1 MAILIDEKKRVL
13 VQGITGREGRART
26 RLMREYGTNV
36 VGGVTPGK
44 GGQSVLGVPVFN
56 TPQEAVNSLGNI
68 DVSVVFVPAAGVKD
82 AAISAIEAGIK
93 LAVLVPDRVPV
104 WDAMEIA
111 AAAKA
116 NDAMFLGPNTL
127 GALSPGKAVVGMI
140 GGRAESARQWFKPG
154 VPKGVGVI
162 SRSGGMASSTGYY
175 LGQAGV
181 RLSSIVH
188 IGGDAVIGIRLPDA
202 ALMFEA
208 DPLTEAIVIF
218 GEIGSSQEEE
228 LSQLIADRK
237 ITKPVI
243 AYIGGKAAREGTRF
257 SHAGAI
263 IEGGRGTHAG
273 KVKALREAGATVVD
287 AFGELPGAVVA
298 ILEQIKGQ
306 SLMSE
311 ADKKAVWHS
320 GITRIQP
327 NKVAVRG
334 YDIAELMGHVSFGAA
349 VYLILTGELP
359 SPAIARLMD
368 AILVSSIDHGAT
380 PPSALSARNVASTG
394 ATLSASVAAGI
405 MSINRHHGGAI
416 EDCARQLK
424 AIADRAARDSISLEE
439 AATRTLR
446 TMSEAGER
454 MSGFGHRVHTK
465 DPRTARLF
473 ELARE
478 AGVDGVHMQAARA
491 VEKAFADAKKSLP
504 INVDGAI
511 GAILADLGMNPAAFN
526 GIFMIART
534 PGLIAHVIEE
544 QTREKPTGPLS
555 LRHAMRSR
563 PPSARTTCSTSPAA
577 RPPTL
582 RRPCTTRS
590 RAITTRPTPGAT
602 SLRCLSPS
610 ARPLPARANG
620 KIYVAG
626 GFIGGTSVT
635 NALRIY
641 DIATNTWTSGANMPT
656 SPGVEAAAAA
666 VVNGKFYVMG
676 GDDFTNG
683 LNTTFIYDI
692 ATNTWTTGATL
703 PDSRTNTYGTASN
716 GLIYVYGGV
725 ILPAFTTTDTLLRYD
740 PVANSW
746 TNLGSA
752 GTAGLRQL
760 RRHLAFRHGPTAD
773 HRRRGLHWCLHH
785 RHPHLHHQRRYV
797 QRRPGDDRQ
806 PRRARAGHPA

>member
-13 VQGITGREGRART
+13 VQGITGREGRVRT

-36 VGGVTPGK
+36 VGGVTPAK
-44 GGQSVLGVPVFN
+44 GGQNVLGVPVFN
-56 TPQEAVNSLGNI
+56 TPQEAVNSLGEI
-68 DVSVVFVPAAGVKD
+68 DVSVVFVPAAGVKA

-116 NDAMFLGPNTL
+116 NDAIFLGPNTL

-175 LGQAGV
+175 LGQSGV
-181 RLSSIVH
+181 RISTIVH

-208 DPLTEAIVIF
+208 DPLTEAMVIF

-228 LSQLIADRK
+228 LAQLIADRK
-237 ITKPVI
+237 ISKPVI

-287 AFGELPGAVVA
+287 AFGELPDAVVE
-298 ILEQIKGQ
+298 ILKKMNGE

-311 ADKKAVWHS
+311 ADQKAVWHS
-320 GITRIQP
+320 AITRIEP
-327 NKVAVRG
+327 NNVAVRG
-334 YDIAELMGHVSFGAA
+334 YNIAELMGQISFGAA

-359 SPAIARLMD
+359 APAIARLMD
-368 AILVSSIDHGAT
+368 AILVSSIDHGVT
-380 PPSALSARNVASTG
+380 PPSALSARTVASTG

-424 AIADRAARDSISLEE
+424 AIAGRAARDSISLEE
-439 AATRTLR
+439 AATRTIGK
-446 TMSEAGER
+446 MSEAGER

-478 AGVDGVHMQAARA
+478 AGVDGVHIQTARA
-491 VEKAFADAKKSLP
+491 VEKAFTDAKKSLP

-544 QTREKPTGPLS
+544 QTRERP
-555 LRHAMRSR
+555 MR
-563 PPSARTTCSTSPAA
+563 
-577 RPPTL
+577 
-582 RRPCTTRS
+582 
-590 RAITTRPTPGAT
+590 
-602 SLRCLSPS
+602 
-610 ARPLPARANG
+610 
-620 KIYVAG
+620 
-626 GFIGGTSVT
+626 
-635 NALRIY
+635 RI
-641 DIATNTWTSGANMPT
+641 
-656 SPGVEAAAAA
+656 
-666 VVNGKFYVMG
+666 
-676 GDDFTNG
+676 
-683 LNTTFIYDI
+683 
-692 ATNTWTTGATL
+692 
-703 PDSRTNTYGTASN
+703 
-716 GLIYVYGGV
+716 
-725 ILPAFTTTDTLLRYD
+725 D
-740 PVANSW
+740 PVN
-746 TNLGSA
+746 
-752 GTAGLRQL
+752 
-760 RRHLAFRHGPTAD
+760 HGYDGPA
-773 HRRRGLHWCLHH
+773 
-785 RHPHLHHQRRYV
+785 
-797 QRRPGDDRQ
+797 
-806 PRRARAGHPA
+806 PRSLSDKRSS

>member
-26 RLMREYGTNV
+26 RLMRDYGTNV

-116 NDAMFLGPNTL
+116 NDARFLGPNTL

-181 RLSSIVH
+181 RLSTIVH

-208 DPLTEAIVIF
+208 DPLTEPIVIF

-228 LSQLIADRK
+228 LAQLIADRK

-287 AFGELPGAVVA
+287 AFGELPDAVVT
-298 ILEQIKGQ
+298 ILKQTKGQ

-334 YDIAELMGHVSFGAA
+334 YDIAELMGRVSFGAA

-359 SPAIARLMD
+359 SPAITRLMD

-424 AIADRAARDSISLEE
+424 AIADRAGRESISLEE

-465 DPRTARLF
+465 DPRTTRLF

-504 INVDGAI
+504 VNVDGAI
-511 GAILADLGMNPAAFN
+511 GAILADLGMSPATFN

-544 QTREKPTGPLS
+544 KTRERP
-555 LRHAMRSR
+555 MR
-563 PPSARTTCSTSPAA
+563 
-577 RPPTL
+577 
-582 RRPCTTRS
+582 
-590 RAITTRPTPGAT
+590 
-602 SLRCLSPS
+602 
-610 ARPLPARANG
+610 
-620 KIYVAG
+620 
-626 GFIGGTSVT
+626 
-635 NALRIY
+635 RI
-641 DIATNTWTSGANMPT
+641 
-656 SPGVEAAAAA
+656 
-666 VVNGKFYVMG
+666 
-676 GDDFTNG
+676 
-683 LNTTFIYDI
+683 
-692 ATNTWTTGATL
+692 
-703 PDSRTNTYGTASN
+703 
-716 GLIYVYGGV
+716 
-725 ILPAFTTTDTLLRYD
+725 D
-740 PVANSW
+740 PVNHGYDGPPPR
-746 TNLGSA
+746 NIPYKPGS
-752 GTAGLRQL
+752 
-760 RRHLAFRHGPTAD
+760 
-773 HRRRGLHWCLHH
+773 
-785 RHPHLHHQRRYV
+785 
-797 QRRPGDDRQ
+797 
-806 PRRARAGHPA
+806 

>member
-1 MAILIDEKKRVL
+1 MAILIDQKKRVL

-36 VGGVTPGK
+36 VAGVTPGK
-44 GGQSVLGVPVFN
+44 GGQTVLGVPVFN
-56 TPQEAVNSLGNI
+56 TPQEAVDSLGEI
-68 DVSVVFVPAAGVKD
+68 DISVLFVPAAGVKD
-82 AAISAIEAGIK
+82 AAISAIDAGIK
-93 LAVLVPDRVPV
+93 LTVLVPDRVPV

-111 AAAKA
+111 TAANA
-116 NDAMFLGPNTL
+116 NGAMFLGPNTL
-127 GALSPGKAVVGMI
+127 GALSPGKGVIGMI

-181 RLSSIVH
+181 RISTIVH

-228 LSQLIADRK
+228 LAQLIAARK

-273 KVKALREAGATVVD
+273 KVKALREAGGTVVD
-287 AFGELPGAVVA
+287 AFGELPNAVVE
-298 ILEQIKGQ
+298 ILGKMKGE

-311 ADKKAVWHS
+311 ADKKAVWNTA
-320 GITRIQP
+320 ITRVEP

-334 YDIAELMGHVSFGAA
+334 YDIADLMGRVSFGAA
-349 VYLILTGELP
+349 VYLIVTGELP
-359 SPAIARLMD
+359 SQAVARLMD

-380 PPSALSARNVASTG
+380 PPSALAARTVASTG

-424 AIADRAARDSISLEE
+424 AIADRAARESISIDE
-439 AATRTLR
+439 AAARTLAAMR
-446 TMSEAGER
+446 EAGER
-454 MSGFGHRVHTK
+454 MPGFGHRLHTK

-478 AGVDGVHMQAARA
+478 AGVNGVHMQAARV
-491 VEKAFADAKKSLP
+491 VEKAFAEAKKSLP

-511 GAILADLGMNPAAFN
+511 GAILADLRINPAAFN

-534 PGLIAHVIEE
+534 PGLVAHVIEE
-544 QTREKPTGPLS
+544 QTREKP
-555 LRHAMRSR
+555 MR
-563 PPSARTTCSTSPAA
+563 
-577 RPPTL
+577 
-582 RRPCTTRS
+582 
-590 RAITTRPTPGAT
+590 
-602 SLRCLSPS
+602 
-610 ARPLPARANG
+610 
-620 KIYVAG
+620 
-626 GFIGGTSVT
+626 
-635 NALRIY
+635 RI
-641 DIATNTWTSGANMPT
+641 
-656 SPGVEAAAAA
+656 
-666 VVNGKFYVMG
+666 
-676 GDDFTNG
+676 
-683 LNTTFIYDI
+683 
-692 ATNTWTTGATL
+692 
-703 PDSRTNTYGTASN
+703 
-716 GLIYVYGGV
+716 
-725 ILPAFTTTDTLLRYD
+725 D
-740 PVANSW
+740 PVN
-746 TNLGSA
+746 
-752 GTAGLRQL
+752 
-760 RRHLAFRHGPTAD
+760 HGYDGP
-773 HRRRGLHWCLHH
+773 
-785 RHPHLHHQRRYV
+785 P
-797 QRRPGDDRQ
+797 
-806 PRRARAGHPA
+806 PRKLLS

>member
-26 RLMREYGTNV
+26 RLMREYGTNIIA
-36 VGGVTPGK
+36 GVTPGK

-56 TPQEAVNSLGNI
+56 TPREAVESLGKI
-68 DVSVVFVPAAGVKD
+68 DVSVVFVPAAGVKE

-104 WDAMEIA
+104 WAAMEIA

-116 NDAMFLGPNTL
+116 NGAMFLGPNTL

-154 VPKGVGVI
+154 IPKGIGVI

-181 RLSSIVH
+181 RISTIVH
-188 IGGDAVIGIRLPDA
+188 IGGDAVLGIRIPGA

-208 DPLTEAIVIF
+208 DPVTEAIVIF

-228 LSQLIADRK
+228 LAELVRDRK

-287 AFGELPGAVVA
+287 AFGELPGAVA
-298 ILEQIKGQ
+298 EILKKMKGQ

-311 ADKKAVWHS
+311 ADKKATWNTA
-320 GITRIQP
+320 ITRVEP

-334 YDIAELMGHVSFGAA
+334 YDIAELMGRVSFGAA
-349 VYLILTGELP
+349 VYLTLTGELP
-359 SPAIARLMD
+359 SPAVRRLMD
-368 AILVSSIDHGAT
+368 AILVASIDHGAT
-380 PPSALSARNVASTG
+380 PPSALAARIVASTG
-394 ATLSASVAAGI
+394 ATLSASIAAGI

-416 EDCARQLK
+416 EDCAQQLK
-424 AIADRAARDSISLEE
+424 AIADRSARESISMDES
-439 AATRTLR
+439 AAHMLAVMR
-446 TMSEAGER
+446 EAGER
-454 MSGFGHRVHTK
+454 MSGFGHRLHTK

-491 VEKAFADAKKSLP
+491 VEKAFADAKKLLP

-511 GAILADLGMNPAAFN
+511 GAILADLEMEPAAFN

-544 QTREKPTGPLS
+544 QTREKPMRQIDPVNHGYDGP
-555 LRHAMRSR
+555 
-563 PPSARTTCSTSPAA
+563 PART
-577 RPPTL
+577 L
-582 RRPCTTRS
+582 
-590 RAITTRPTPGAT
+590 
-602 SLRCLSPS
+602 
-610 ARPLPARANG
+610 
-620 KIYVAG
+620 
-626 GFIGGTSVT
+626 
-635 NALRIY
+635 
-641 DIATNTWTSGANMPT
+641 
-656 SPGVEAAAAA
+656 
-666 VVNGKFYVMG
+666 
-676 GDDFTNG
+676 
-683 LNTTFIYDI
+683 
-692 ATNTWTTGATL
+692 
-703 PDSRTNTYGTASN
+703 
-716 GLIYVYGGV
+716 
-725 ILPAFTTTDTLLRYD
+725 
-740 PVANSW
+740 
-746 TNLGSA
+746 
-752 GTAGLRQL
+752 
-760 RRHLAFRHGPTAD
+760 
-773 HRRRGLHWCLHH
+773 
-785 RHPHLHHQRRYV
+785 
-797 QRRPGDDRQ
+797 
-806 PRRARAGHPA
+806 

>member
-116 NDAMFLGPNTL
+116 NNAMFLGPNTL

-181 RLSSIVH
+181 RISSIVH

-228 LSQLIADRK
+228 LSQLIVDRK

-287 AFGELPGAVVA
+287 AFGELPLAVVT
-298 ILEQIKGQ
+298 ILKQIKGQ

-359 SPAIARLMD
+359 SPAVARLMD

-416 EDCARQLK
+416 EDCARQFK

-478 AGVDGVHMQAARA
+478 AGVDGAHMQAARA

-544 QTREKPTGPLS
+544 QTRERP
-555 LRHAMRSR
+555 MR
-563 PPSARTTCSTSPAA
+563 
-577 RPPTL
+577 
-582 RRPCTTRS
+582 
-590 RAITTRPTPGAT
+590 
-602 SLRCLSPS
+602 
-610 ARPLPARANG
+610 
-620 KIYVAG
+620 
-626 GFIGGTSVT
+626 
-635 NALRIY
+635 RI
-641 DIATNTWTSGANMPT
+641 
-656 SPGVEAAAAA
+656 
-666 VVNGKFYVMG
+666 
-676 GDDFTNG
+676 
-683 LNTTFIYDI
+683 
-692 ATNTWTTGATL
+692 
-703 PDSRTNTYGTASN
+703 
-716 GLIYVYGGV
+716 
-725 ILPAFTTTDTLLRYD
+725 D
-740 PVANSW
+740 PVN
-746 TNLGSA
+746 
-752 GTAGLRQL
+752 
-760 RRHLAFRHGPTAD
+760 HGYDGPS
-773 HRRRGLHWCLHH
+773 
-785 RHPHLHHQRRYV
+785 
-797 QRRPGDDRQ
+797 
-806 PRRARAGHPA
+806 PRTISDTQSS